1 MVRWVR
7 RGVVDCGVRKE
18 VSGNYYGFHANSYV
32 GGWVVVQLVSKPS
45 LMVVDPEGF
54 NHLLRAQPYHAD
66 TLLQLAEVYS
76 HREGATPGSL
86 PFYFI

>member
-1 MVRWVR
+1 M
-7 RGVVDCGVRKE
+7 
-18 VSGNYYGFHANSYV
+18 
-32 GGWVVVQLVSKPS
+32 VVQLASGPS
-45 LMVVDPEGF
+45 LTIVDPEGF

-76 HREGATPGSL
+76 HREGATSGSL